1 MIYSIATCDFLT
13 PFSNILR
20 TFKFNDLIYKI
31 HVYSTIFPSQGF
43 LIHSATHLPLTEQT
57 KYLRAYN
64 CAILWEYYFFFGDF
78 LFWLI
83 RKCVLLKKINYSKL
97 FRNFS
102 IIEFGKRWITRTTT
116 IVISQLLSRSQI
128 DLTMT
133 QHNIDQC
140 TIKTSFLK

>member
-1 MIYSIATCDFLT
+1 MILFIRYMFIQPSSQVKDFWSTLLLT
-13 PFSNILR
+13 NPWLNRQNICGL
-20 TFKFNDLIYKI
+20 TTAPSCE
-31 HVYSTIFPSQGF
+31 STI
-43 LIHSATHLPLTEQT
+43 
-57 KYLRAYN
+57 
-64 CAILWEYYFFFGDF
+64 FFFGDL

-83 RKCVLLKKINYSKL
+83 RKCVLIKKNFSNLAAPMNKL
-97 FRNFS
+97 FINVS